1 MNKSDC
7 LFCKIITGV
16 HPSQKVYE
24 DDRTYAFLD
33 IHPIN
38 FVHTLVVPKT
48 HAKSIHD
55 IPSADFC
62 ALMET
67 ARKLSSVVKEA
78 TGAEGINIGINN
90 GSVAGQVIFH
100 LHVHIIPRLSDDGH
114 RHWHGKDYQDDGIEV
129 MAKKIR
135 AASRMLV

>member
-1 MNKSDC
+1 MNDC
-7 LFCKIITGV
+7 LFCKIVKGEL
-16 HPSQKVYE
+16 PSQKVYE
-24 DDRTYAFLD
+24 DEHTFALLD

-38 FVHTLVVPKT
+38 FGHTLVIPKT
-48 HAKSIHD
+48 HTENIHQ

-67 ARKLSSVVKEA
+67 VRKLSSVVKDA

-100 LHVHIIPRLSDDGH
+100 LHVHIIPRLPDDGH
-114 RHWHGKDYQDDGIEV
+114 RHWHGKDYQSDELEV
-129 MAKKIR
+129 IAEKIR
-135 AASRMLV
+135 QSAEKL